1 MKCMH
6 KTFEYRLYPNRMQ
19 QRLLFSCLAESRR
32 IYNEMLELVKDHYTQ
47 SGESLGRYDLTCQFK
62 GRGGKHVPQ
71 STVQALC
78 GRLDKALKR
87 FLNRKER
94 KEKIG
99 FPRFKSGNRWH
110 SIHLR
115 QYGKGHDVFLD
126 HETKRLRVPKK
137 LGGSIKIK
145 QHRPIEGI
153 PKTAYLVRRADGHWY
168 VLVVCDLGARPP
180 LKDGPTIGI
189 DLGLKVF
196 LADSE
201 GQTVE
206 NPRYYRRSQ
215 KKLRKAQR
223 KTCRRKK
230 GSNRRKRA
238 ARLAAKRHLKIARQR
253 KDFLHKTARKYV
265 DRYALVAVE
274 DLNIQRLTKN
284 RPLAKSITDAS
295 WSSFVSILDNK
306 AEEAGCRVVKVLP
319 RFTTQRCSSCGEMV
333 RKSLSVRIHSC
344 DFCGHVEDRD
354 VNAAKNI
361 LLAGMQPS
369 ERKVAG
375 CGELAPRSRLL

>member
-6 KTFEYRLYPNRMQ
+6 KTFEYRLYPNRVQ

-32 IYNEMLELVKDHYTQ
+32 IYNEMLELLKSHYAQ
-47 SGESLGRYDLTCQFK
+47 SGESLGQYDLTRQFK

-78 GRLDKALKR
+78 ARLDKALKR
-87 FLNRKER
+87 FLNRKEQS
-94 KEKIG
+94 KTVG
-99 FPRFKSGNRWH
+99 FPRFKAGNRWH

-126 HETKRLRVPKK
+126 DETKRLKVPKK

-145 QHRPIEGI
+145 RHRPIEGT
-153 PKTAYLVRRADGHWY
+153 PKTAYLLRRADGHWY
-168 VLVVCDLGARPP
+168 ALVVCELGAKPS
-180 LKDGPTIGI
+180 LKDGPAVGI
-189 DLGLKVF
+189 DLGLKIF

-201 GQTVE
+201 GRTVD
-206 NPRYYRRSQ
+206 NPRYYKRSQ
-215 KKLRKAQR
+215 KSLRKAQR

-230 GSNRRKRA
+230 GSNRRKKA
-238 ARLAAKRHLKIARQR
+238 ARNTAKRNLKIARQR
-253 KDFLHKTARKYV
+253 KDFLHKTARRYI

-274 DLNIQRLTKN
+274 DLDVQYLVRN
-284 RPLAKSITDAS
+284 RRLAKSIADAS
-295 WSSFVSILDNK
+295 WSSFVSILGNK
-306 AEEAGCRVVKVLP
+306 AEEAGCRVIKVPP
-319 RFTTQRCSSCGEMV
+319 RFTTQRCSDCRETV
-333 RKSLSVRIHSC
+333 RKTLSVRIHRC

-361 LLAGMQPS
+361 LRAGMQPS
-369 ERKVAG
+369 EHKVTD